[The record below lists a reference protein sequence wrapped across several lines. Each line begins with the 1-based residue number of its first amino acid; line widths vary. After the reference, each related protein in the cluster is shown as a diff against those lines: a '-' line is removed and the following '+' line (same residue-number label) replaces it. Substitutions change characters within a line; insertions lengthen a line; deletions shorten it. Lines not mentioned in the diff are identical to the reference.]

1 LGALAFGLLLVW
13 RGQRKSWTRWATFIS
28 KAITTIGAVLVAAVL
43 ITSIFGIGRS
53 NPVFIYNLLDL
64 KRTTWSGPALSAGKH
79 TVVFDFK
86 ADSNAL
92 GTGGT
97 GVLSVDGKEVARNT
111 VKNTIPVTF
120 PEDESFDV
128 GIDTRSGVSM
138 LKYRYE
144 SPFKFTGTLDKLTF
158 NIKPDAEPAPVKK
171 D

>member
-1 LGALAFGLLLVW
+1 
-13 RGQRKSWTRWATFIS
+13 
-28 KAITTIGAVLVAAVL
+28 
-43 ITSIFGIGRS
+43 
-53 NPVFIYNLLDL
+53 
-64 KRTTWSGPALSAGKH
+64 
-79 TVVFDFK
+79 VFDFK

-138 LKYRYE
+138 LKYRYD
-144 SPFKFTGTLDKLTF
+144 SPFKFTGTLNKLTF
-158 NIKPDAEPAPVKK
+158 NIKPDVEPAPVKK